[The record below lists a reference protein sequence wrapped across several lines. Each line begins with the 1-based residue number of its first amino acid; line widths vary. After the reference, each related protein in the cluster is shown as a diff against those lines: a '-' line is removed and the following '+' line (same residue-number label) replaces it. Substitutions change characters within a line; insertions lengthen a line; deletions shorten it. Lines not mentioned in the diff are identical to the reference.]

1 MNRDVPL
8 FDGQEIMNGIEKY
21 YSTGISPSR
30 SWFVAVNVILGHAL
44 RKRSGM
50 DNSVKYEKYIGN
62 AMSMIPSI
70 LMSKPNPLN
79 AGAMLSMVTFIP
91 PD

>member
-1 MNRDVPL
+1 MD
-8 FDGQEIMNGIEKY
+8 GIERY

-30 SWFVAVNVILGHAL
+30 GWYAAINVILAHAL

-50 DNSVKYEKYIGN
+50 ENSVESEKYIGN

-70 LMSKPNPLN
+70 MMSKPNQLN
-79 AGAMLSMVTFIP
+79 TGAMISMVTFTP
-91 PD
+91 LK